1 MSNEPRH
8 TIVVALEVTDAD
20 TYERYRTGMRP
31 ILAEF
36 GGRFDW
42 DFRGGEVLTSP
53 DAPEVNR
60 VFALSFPDRAQRVAF
75 FADPGYV
82 EVRKEFF
89 DASVA
94 QVHIVTEPSD

>member
-1 MSNEPRH
+1 MDNESRH
-8 TIVVALEVTDAD
+8 TIVVALEVTDTN
-20 TYERYRTGMRP
+20 TYERYRAGMRP

-53 DAPEVNR
+53 DAPGVNR
-60 VFALSFPDRAQRVAF
+60 VFALSFPDRAQRVDF
-75 FADPGYV
+75 FADSRYV
-82 EVRKEFF
+82 EVRAEFF

-94 QVHIVTEPSD
+94 KVHIVAEPSD